1 MRKYRVLVS
10 IIIVLSIAIIGTSDP
25 AKNLYKATNLIS
37 KYITK
42 DDKDN
47 KNNESKNE
55 VEKDILICIDPGHQE
70 KGDSN
75 TEPIAPGSY
84 AKKARVSSGAT
95 GVATKKP
102 EYILNLEASTVLKHI
117 LEDKG
122 YKVIMTRESHDV
134 NISNSER
141 AIFAN
146 DKKQI
151 W

>member
-75 TEPIAPGSY
+75 TEPIALVLMLKRQGY
-84 AKKARVSSGAT
+84 
-95 GVATKKP
+95 
-102 EYILNLEASTVLKHI
+102 LLELQV
-117 LEDKG
+117 
-122 YKVIMTRESHDV
+122 
-134 NISNSER
+134 
-141 AIFAN
+141 
-146 DKKQI
+146 
-151 W
+151 